1 MHTHLIQYSL
11 RLGFDVCAVGTW
23 YCSQCTAVL
32 SIHMILMFRLL
43 KRLIRLCLPS
53 VDVQKLDTL
62 ITDTAARAEDASAA
76 MAAAVAAAAS
86 GMRLKGLVKD
96 HGAKLRVLS
105 MLSTPQVNATAAQGT
120 AQGTAQ
126 VAAPVVAVA
135 SASSPT
141 CWWLCLCLWPDIL
154 RHRVL
159 GGVGCVCVF
168 VFGRRGG
175 GVP

>member
-1 MHTHLIQYSL
+1 
-11 RLGFDVCAVGTW
+11 
-23 YCSQCTAVL
+23 
-32 SIHMILMFRLL
+32 MILMFRLL

-105 MLSTPQVNATAAQGT
+105 MLSTPQVNATAAPGT
-120 AQGTAQ
+120 AQGTTQ

-141 CWWLCLCLWPDIL
+141 CWWLSLCLWPDSL
-154 RHRVL
+154 RRRVL
-159 GGVGCVCVF
+159 GGVGCVCF
-168 VFGRRGG
+168 RLREKGG

>member
-1 MHTHLIQYSL
+1 
-11 RLGFDVCAVGTW
+11 
-23 YCSQCTAVL
+23 
-32 SIHMILMFRLL
+32 MILMFRLL
-43 KRLIRLCLPS
+43 KRLMRLCLPS

-105 MLSTPQVNATAAQGT
+105 MLSTPQVNAAPASGT

-126 VAAPVVAVA
+126 VEALVVACQRWVPLLVVSLFVA
-135 SASSPT
+135 GLPSMRDA
-141 CWWLCLCLWPDIL
+141 WLCW
-154 RHRVL
+154 
-159 GGVGCVCVF
+159 VCVSF
-168 VFGRRGG
+168 STFGGRGEEEVEEGGG
-175 GVP
+175 GVL